1 MDTYIEKA
9 LISLLLVLMFSC
21 NTGVREPDRFLFR
34 FRKGTTDIATTFPD
48 CNESLRLHFDHR
60 RHTFTFKILT

>member
-9 LISLLLVLMFSC
+9 LINILLLLMFCC
-21 NTGVREPDRFLFR
+21 NTGVRELDSFLFR

-48 CNESLRLHFDHR
+48 CNESLILYFDHR
-60 RHTFTFKILT
+60 RHTLTFKILT